1 VAAPD
6 PPPYVGP
13 AMTISRRDLLKSTAL
28 VAGGGLVSV
37 LGFDLKPAWAQTRGL
52 KISGA
57 REYKTVC
64 PYCAVGCGTIAY
76 VHGSGGLNTVNSV
89 IHVEGDPDSP
99 INGGTLCPKGAAQMQ
114 LAMSPRLEHTP
125 KYRAAGA
132 TEWEDVTWEW
142 AMEWFARKYK
152 DSRDATFVERDA
164 QGRRVNRC
172 EGIGWV
178 GSATV
183 TNEDAYLIAKTQRA
197 LGIVYMDHQARI

>member
-1 VAAPD
+1 
-6 PPPYVGP
+6 
-13 AMTISRRDLLKSTAL
+13 MTISRRDLLKSTAL
-28 VAGGGLVSV
+28 VAGGGLVSA

-57 REYKTVC
+57 REFKTVC

-132 TEWEDVTWEW
+132 TEWENVTWEW

-164 QGRRVNRC
+164 EGRRVNRC